1 MGAPAAV
8 ILTQGIASVVGA
20 ATPQRSQS
28 YTAVPAMPTHLAP
41 HLVVPAETAYRA
53 EAERVA
59 KLPPA
64 PPRTEVAGMLV
75 HQALPTGVPAEVG
88 QFPRPFPDLAELVAM
103 QLRWRRPAG
112 ASATSMHPAPR
123 MAAPAEM
130 GPPSVVTAVTAGMQ
144 QQQPLPR
151 L

>member
-1 MGAPAAV
+1 
-8 ILTQGIASVVGA
+8 
-20 ATPQRSQS
+20 
-28 YTAVPAMPTHLAP
+28 MPTHLAP
-41 HLVVPAETAYRA
+41 HLMVPAESPYPA
-53 EAERVA
+53 EAELVA
-59 KLPPA
+59 TPPPP
-64 PPRTEVAGMLV
+64 PPRTEVAGMLA
-75 HQALPTGVPAEVG
+75 HPALPTGVPAEVG
-88 QFPRPFPDLAELVAM
+88 QFPRPSPDLAELVAM

-123 MAAPAEM
+123 MAAPAER